1 MDTVEPMTLDVRDM
15 LRNGGEPLPQILAA
29 VGKLK
34 PEQPLRL
41 LATFEP
47 LPLYAVLGRK
57 GYGHSARHIG
67 EGDWEV
73 LFTPGAVSATP
84 AAKLQS
90 ADANSAAST
99 ANGDWPS
106 PKTHLDNRGLQPPEP
121 LVRILDALEH
131 LAPGEVLEAINERD
145 PVFLYPEL
153 EARGAAIRTE
163 KRDDGG
169 MRLLIR
175 HGA

>member
-1 MDTVEPMTLDVRDM
+1 MDTAEPMTLDVRDA

-29 VGKLK
+29 VGNLK

-73 LFTPGAVSATP
+73 LFTPGAAEAPPAKSQPGNEKPAT
-84 AAKLQS
+84 
-90 ADANSAAST
+90 ADGT
-99 ANGDWPS
+99 WPT
-106 PKTHLDNRGLQPPEP
+106 PTTHLDNRGLQPPEP

-131 LAPGEVLEAINERD
+131 LGPGEVLEAINERD

-163 KRDDGG
+163 KRADGG

>member
-1 MDTVEPMTLDVRDM
+1 MSVPQPLTLDVRDD
-15 LRNGGEPLPQILAA
+15 LRNGGEPLPKILAA
-29 VGKLK
+29 VGTL
-34 PEQPLRL
+34 QPGQSLRL

-57 GYGHSARHIG
+57 GFSHVARHVG

-73 LFTPGAVSATP
+73 IFAPGAEPAGP
-84 AAKLQS
+84 AARPNHAAS
-90 ADANSAAST
+90 PVADAAGWPAAT
-99 ANGDWPS
+99 V
-106 PKTHLDNRGLQPPEP
+106 HLDNRGLQPPEP

-131 LAPGEVLEAINERD
+131 LAPGAVLEAINERD

-163 KRDDGG
+163 KRAEGG
-169 MRLLIR
+169 VRVLIR
-175 HGA
+175 RGA